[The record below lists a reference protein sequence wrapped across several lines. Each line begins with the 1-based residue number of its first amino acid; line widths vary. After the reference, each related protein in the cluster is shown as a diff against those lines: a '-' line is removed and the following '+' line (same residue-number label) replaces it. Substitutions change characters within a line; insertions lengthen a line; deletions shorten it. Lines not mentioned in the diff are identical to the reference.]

1 MKTVLVKLISLI
13 FYITHLLD
21 FCIICLNFLFSL
33 LSIMPLTSIPWAA
46 ASVTIDNLIKEY
58 LIKRSF
64 TNTLKSFEYEL
75 SSEKEKGFRVRN
87 TI

>member
-1 MKTVLVKLISLI
+1 MSI
-13 FYITHLLD
+13 FL
-21 FCIICLNFLFSL
+21 CSL

-46 ASVTIDNLIKEY
+46 ASITIDNLIKEY

-64 TNTLKSFEYEL
+64 TNTLKCFESEL

-87 TI
+87 TILFYFEFT